1 MLGAC
6 GSHMNLYVPALSV
19 IWNVFVPTSAT
30 SVLTSTP
37 SPVRWKLCASD
48 LSSTV
53 SVYAPAGTLVLSI
66 EMVKPGPTVALS
78 APPPLAAGAAALDE
92 LDDFE
97 LLPQPA
103 TTSAA
108 AAIAA
113 SMVIRCMN
121 VPPGRP
127 VRARLPSAVP
137 PATTARPAG
146 RFTTDRRPL
155 R

>member
-1 MLGAC
+1 
-6 GSHMNLYVPALSV
+6 
-19 IWNVFVPTSAT
+19 
-30 SVLTSTP
+30 
-37 SPVRWKLCASD
+37 
-48 LSSTV
+48 
-53 SVYAPAGTLVLSI
+53 
-66 EMVKPGPTVALS
+66 MVKPGPTVALS

-97 LLPQPA
+97 LLPQPALAAGGGAGDGVDDWRLPPPPA